1 MPAKGLHE
9 MPSASPFVSRTAPP
23 SVAIIGGG
31 VIGLSIGWRLR
42 QAGCPVTV
50 YERGEPGK
58 GASWAAAGM
67 LAAGIEAEPTE
78 EKLFELGRYSQALW
92 PGFAA
97 ELEAATGLGVGY
109 DATGTLVCAFTRDQA
124 AKLQRGIEFQSRLG
138 GVFDWLTG
146 RAAREIEPGL
156 APNLVAAVLSRHD
169 HQVDNR
175 LLGTALEAAFRRSGG
190 TLLTGTEVALEIEA
204 GRVRGIIAGDA
215 RHDADIVVLAAG
227 PWSRL
232 VPGLPPGAAPPV
244 RPLKGQML
252 ALAMP
257 PEAPLIRHVVWGAN
271 CYLVPR
277 ADGRLLVG
285 ATTEERGFDTT
296 MTAGGVLGLLDD
308 AWRTLPGIEELPI
321 QEMWTGFRPGSP
333 DDMPILGPSAI
344 AGLVLATG
352 HHRNGILL
360 TPATAQL
367 VADYILRGQVDA
379 RMAPFGI
386 DRFESGIK

>member
-9 MPSASPFVSRTAPP
+9 MPSASHSGTRASRPT
-23 SVAIIGGG
+23 VAIIGGG

-42 QAGCPVTV
+42 QAGCPVTI
-50 YERGEPGK
+50 YERGQPGR

-78 EKLFELGRYSQALW
+78 EPLFTLGRWSQSLW
-92 PGFAA
+92 PSFTS
-97 ELEAATGLGVGY
+97 ELEDAAGRNIGY

-124 AKLQRGIEFQSRLG
+124 ARLQRGIEFQSRIG
-138 GVFDWLTG
+138 GVFEWLTG
-146 RAAREIEPGL
+146 RAARELEPGL
-156 APNLVAAVLSRHD
+156 APNLVAAALSPHD

-175 LLGTALEAAFRRSGG
+175 LLGPALAIAFERAGGHLVHSLEA
-190 TLLTGTEVALEIEA
+190 TLDIEA
-204 GRVRGIIAGDA
+204 GRVVGVHTEESWHKVD
-215 RHDADIVVLAAG
+215 VTVLAAG

-232 VPGLPPGAAPPV
+232 VPGLPKEAAPPV

-252 ALAMP
+252 ALTMP
-257 PEAPLIRHVVWGAN
+257 EGAPLIRHVVWGAN

-277 ADGRLLVG
+277 GDGRLIVG
-285 ATTEERGFDTT
+285 ATTEEKGFDETI
-296 MTAGGVLGLLDD
+296 TAGGVLGLLDD

-333 DDMPILGPSAI
+333 DDMPILGPAPI
-344 AGLVLATG
+344 DGLVLATG

-360 TPATAQL
+360 TPATAEL
-367 VADYILRGQVDA
+367 IADYIVTGRADP
-379 RMAPFGI
+379 RMTAFGL
-386 DRFESGIK
+386 DRFESGRI

>member
-1 MPAKGLHE
+1 M
-9 MPSASPFVSRTAPP
+9 
-23 SVAIIGGG
+23 
-31 VIGLSIGWRLR
+31 SIGWRLR
-42 QAGCPVTV
+42 QAGCPVTL
-50 YERGEPGK
+50 YERGAPGR

-78 EKLFELGRYSQALW
+78 EPLFALGRWSQSLW

-97 ELEAATGLGVGY
+97 ELEEVSGRSVGY

-124 AKLQRGIEFQSRLG
+124 ARLQRGIEFQSRIG

-146 RAAREIEPGL
+146 RAARELEPGL
-156 APNLVAAVLSRHD
+156 AANLVAAALSPHD

-175 LLGTALEAAFRRSGG
+175 LLGPALAIAFERAGG
-190 TLLTGTEVALEIEA
+190 TLVQHEATLDIEA
-204 GRVRGIIAGDA
+204 GRVVGVIAGETRQA
-215 RHDADIVVLAAG
+215 AEITVLAAG

-232 VPGLPPGAAPPV
+232 VPGLPKSAAPPV

-257 PEAPLIRHVVWGAN
+257 AAAPLIRHVVWGGS

-277 ADGRLLVG
+277 GDGRLIIG
-285 ATTEERGFDTT
+285 ATTEEKGFDETI
-296 MTAGGVLGLLDD
+296 TAGGVLGLLDD

-333 DDMPILGPSAI
+333 DDMPILGPAPLD
-344 AGLVLATG
+344 GLVLATG

-360 TPATAQL
+360 TPATAAL
-367 VADYILRGQVDA
+367 IADYILTSRIDP
-379 RMAPFGI
+379 RMTAFRL
-386 DRFESGIK
+386 DRFESGIT

>member
-9 MPSASPFVSRTAPP
+9 MPSASLHDSGTALPK
-23 SVAIIGGG
+23 VAIIGGG
-31 VIGLSIGWRLR
+31 VIGLAIGWRLA

-50 YERGEPGK
+50 YERGQPGR
-58 GASWAAAGM
+58 GTSWAAAGM

-78 EKLFELGRYSQALW
+78 ESLFALGRWSQALW
-92 PGFAA
+92 PDFAA
-97 ELEAATGLGVGY
+97 ELEAASGRTIGY
-109 DATGTLVCAFTRDQA
+109 DPTGTLVCAFTRDQA

-146 RAAREIEPGL
+146 RAARAIEPGL
-156 APNLVAAVLSRHD
+156 APNLVAAALSPHD

-175 LLGTALEAAFRRSGG
+175 KLAEALALAFRNAGG
-190 TLLTGTEVALEIEA
+190 VLATGIEA
-204 GRVRGIIAGDA
+204 GLDIESGRVRGVVLGDERRA
-215 RHDADIVVLAAG
+215 ADVTVLAAG

-232 VPGLPPGAAPPV
+232 VPGLPAFAAPPV

-252 ALAMP
+252 ALTMP
-257 PEAPLIRHVVWGAN
+257 PDAPLIRHVVWGAN

-277 ADGRLLVG
+277 GDGRLLVG
-285 ATTEERGFDTT
+285 ATTEERGFDPHL
-296 MTAGGVLGLLDD
+296 TAGGVLGLLDD

-333 DDMPILGPSAI
+333 DDMPILGNSPLD
-344 AGLVLATG
+344 GLVLATG

-367 VADYILRGQVDA
+367 IAELILTGRADQRIA
-379 RMAPFGI
+379 AFSI
-386 DRFESGIK
+386 DRFGGGTR

>member
-1 MPAKGLHE
+1 
-9 MPSASPFVSRTAPP
+9 VSRPN
-23 SVAIIGGG
+23 VAIIGGG

-42 QAGCPVTV
+42 LAGCPVTI
-50 YERGEPGK
+50 YERGQPGR

-78 EKLFELGRYSQALW
+78 EALFALGRWSQSLW

-97 ELEAATGLGVGY
+97 ELEEAAGRPIGY

-124 AKLQRGIEFQSRLG
+124 AKLQRGIEFQSRIG

-146 RAAREIEPGL
+146 RAAREREPGL
-156 APNLVAAVLSRHD
+156 APNLVAAAFSPHD

-175 LLGTALEAAFRRSGG
+175 LLGPALAVAFERAGGHLVHSLEA
-190 TLLTGTEVALEIEA
+190 TLDIEA
-204 GRVRGIIAGDA
+204 GRVTGVHTEES
-215 RHDADIVVLAAG
+215 RHKADVTVLAAG

-232 VPGLPPGAAPPV
+232 VPGLPKAAAPPI

-252 ALAMP
+252 ALTMP
-257 PEAPLIRHVVWGAN
+257 EGAPLIRHVVWGAN

-277 ADGRLLVG
+277 GDGRLIVG
-285 ATTEERGFDTT
+285 ATTEEKGFDETI
-296 MTAGGVLGLLDD
+296 TAGGVLGLLDD

-333 DDMPILGPSAI
+333 DDMPILGPAPI
-344 AGLVLATG
+344 DGLVLATG

-360 TPATAQL
+360 TPATAEL
-367 VADYILRGQVDA
+367 IADYIVTGRADP
-379 RMAPFGI
+379 RMAAFGL
-386 DRFESGIK
+386 DRFESGRT

>member
-9 MPSASPFVSRTAPP
+9 MPSASLYDSGTALPKI
-23 SVAIIGGG
+23 AIIGGG
-31 VIGLSIGWRLR
+31 VIGLAIGWRLA
-42 QAGCPVTV
+42 QAGCPVTI
-50 YERGEPGK
+50 YERGAPGR

-78 EKLFELGRYSQALW
+78 ERLFELGRWSQVLW
-92 PGFAA
+92 PAFAA
-97 ELEAATGLGVGY
+97 ELEAASGRTIGY
-109 DATGTLVCAFTRDQA
+109 DPTGTLVCAFTRDQA

-138 GVFDWLTG
+138 GVFEWLTG

-156 APNLVAAVLSRHD
+156 APNLVAAALSPHD

-175 LLGTALEAAFRRSGG
+175 LVAEALVLAFRRAGG
-190 TLLTGTEVALEIEA
+190 VLETGVEAGLDIEA
-204 GRVRGIIAGDA
+204 GRARGVVLGGE
-215 RHDADIVVLAAG
+215 RRPADLTVLAAG

-232 VPGLPPGAAPPV
+232 VPGLPAGAAPPV

-252 ALAMP
+252 ALTMP
-257 PEAPLIRHVVWGAN
+257 PGAPLIRHVVWGAN

-277 ADGRLLVG
+277 GDGRLLVG
-285 ATTEERGFDTT
+285 ATTEERGFDPH

-333 DDMPILGPSAI
+333 DDMPILGSCPI
-344 AGLVLATG
+344 DGLLLATG

-367 VADYILRGQVDA
+367 IADLILTGRRDERIAAFSV
-379 RMAPFGI
+379 
-386 DRFESGIK
+386 DRFGGGRI